1 MSEIQPFFLKKQPCH
16 HENVTTCDASVM
28 WISWLFNCFYW
39 KPIRIL
45 VCATLVIIRDLQ
57 NKRQRRDAKFANAKK
72 REEYYDTI
80 RHVCELVRRLSLSL
94 LSGHFYDGRKNV
106 FPSRRNFSFKCT
118 WNVLSFLDLTYKCN
132 CF

>member
-94 LSGHFYDGRKNV
+94 WSFL
-106 FPSRRNFSFKCT
+106 RRSQKRFSIPEKFFFQMYVKCT
-118 WNVLSFLDLTYKCN
+118 FFPWLDLQM
-132 CF
+132 